1 MQVNKLIQ
9 VVFVLLALSSC
20 NALED
25 QGLSTIEEQVKN
37 INAKCPATIDS
48 DTRLDKVEL
57 AEGPTLSYYYTL
69 TKIRSLNDTI
79 AFKQALWPGL
89 LAGVRTNSA
98 MQALKDAQYK
108 IAHVYRSV
116 ENKYLCSVVIGPEDY
131 K

>member
-9 VVFVLLALSSC
+9 VAIVLLVLSSC
-20 NALED
+20 SALED
-25 QGLSTIEEQVKN
+25 QGLSTLEEQVKN

-57 AEGPTLSYYYTL
+57 SDGPTLSYYYTL
-69 TKIRSLNDTI
+69 TKVKGLNDTI

-89 LAGVRTNSA
+89 LGGVRTNSA
-98 MQALKDAQYK
+98 LKDLRDAQYT
-108 IAHVYRSV
+108 IVHAYRSS
-116 ENKYLCSVVIGPEDY
+116 ENKYLCSVVIEPGDY

>member
-1 MQVNKLIQ
+1 MQVNKIVL
-9 VVFVLLALSSC
+9 VLSVLLVLSSC
-20 NALED
+20 SALED

-57 AEGPTLSYYYTL
+57 AEGPSLSYYYTL
-69 TKIRSLNDTI
+69 TKVRALNDTV
-79 AFKQALWPGL
+79 AFKEALWPGL

-98 MQALKDAQYK
+98 MQALKEAQYK
-108 IAHVYRSV
+108 IVHVYRSV
-116 ENKYLCSVVIGPEDY
+116 ENKYLCLVVIGPGDY

>member
-1 MQVNKLIQ
+1 MQVNKIIQ
-9 VVFVLLALSSC
+9 VFVVLLALSSC
-20 NALED
+20 SSLDD

-69 TKIRSLNDTI
+69 TKVKGLNDTI
-79 AFKQALWPGL
+79 VFKQALWPGL

-98 MQALKDAQYK
+98 MQALKDAQFK
-108 IAHVYRSV
+108 IAYVYRSA
-116 ENKYLCSVVIGPEDY
+116 ENKYLCTVVIGPGDY